1 MRAGILRGAG
11 GVAGPGSPQAE
22 FFAQLDEVRAFLEP
36 MLGSDTTGSAA
47 FRVMAELRANRAR
60 EAGGDQVADWTM
72 EVGNTRFSLRDTAGT
87 VAEWRPG
94 DPVRLALRWAEGSPV
109 RPSPAGLAVN
119 ARVRDRLLSVTW
131 AGEWGML
138 RMLRQFA
145 ATPGELGV
153 PAARVRHTV
162 ALNVPT
168 LAGDTVR
175 GPAARVFVRV
185 RLRNPDGGA
194 EMALPDFP
202 AAAPPMGRGVPETVL
217 YP

>member
-1 MRAGILRGAG
+1 
-11 GVAGPGSPQAE
+11 
-22 FFAQLDEVRAFLEP
+22 
-36 MLGSDTTGSAA
+36 
-47 FRVMAELRANRAR
+47 
-60 EAGGDQVADWTM
+60 
-72 EVGNTRFSLRDTAGT
+72 
-87 VAEWRPG
+87 
-94 DPVRLALRWAEGSPV
+94 V
-109 RPSPAGLAVN
+109 RPSPAGLPWN
-119 ARVRDRLLSVTW
+119 ARVGDRLLAVTFP
-131 AGEWGML
+131 GEWGML

-185 RLRNPDGGA
+185 RLRNPAGGA
-194 EMALPDFP
+194 EMVLPEFP
-202 AAAPPMGRGVPETVL
+202 TAAPALGRGTPETVL